1 MMDVLRQKGEEH
13 PTRGFWKLFGYIR
26 KEGHLWNHKRVH
38 RVYVKLKM
46 NLKRKNKR
54 RLPNRIKVPLSV
66 PKGINESWSMDFMG
80 DRLTCGRKFRT
91 LNSIDDHNREV
102 LTIEI
107 DTSLPARRVIRNLR
121 QIIEERGKPVR
132 IRVDTGAKYTS
143 QELVEWCSKMGIEFL
158 FIQPGR
164 PMQNG
169 YIERLNG
176 TYRRDILDAYMF
188 NSLDEV
194 RDLTWKWMEE
204 YNNDRPHD
212 ALKGLSPREYLISRQ
227 SGQLK
232 SM

>member
-1 MMDVLRQKGEEH
+1 MVL
-13 PTRGFWKLFGYIR
+13 
-26 KEGHLWNHKRVH
+26 
-38 RVYVKLKM
+38 
-46 NLKRKNKR
+46 
-54 RLPNRIKVPLSV
+54 
-66 PKGINESWSMDFMG
+66 
-80 DRLTCGRKFRT
+80 
-91 LNSIDDHNREV
+91 
-102 LTIEI
+102 
-107 DTSLPARRVIRNLR
+107 
-121 QIIEERGKPVR
+121 
-132 IRVDTGAKYTS
+132 
-143 QELVEWCSKMGIEFL
+143 KMGIELL

>member
-1 MMDVLRQKGEEH
+1 
-13 PTRGFWKLFGYIR
+13 
-26 KEGHLWNHKRVH
+26 
-38 RVYVKLKM
+38 
-46 NLKRKNKR
+46 
-54 RLPNRIKVPLSV
+54 
-66 PKGINESWSMDFMG
+66 
-80 DRLTCGRKFRT
+80 
-91 LNSIDDHNREV
+91 
-102 LTIEI
+102 
-107 DTSLPARRVIRNLR
+107 
-121 QIIEERGKPVR
+121 
-132 IRVDTGAKYTS
+132 
-143 QELVEWCSKMGIEFL
+143 MGIELL

-164 PMQNG
+164 HMQNG
-169 YIERLNG
+169 YIERLIG